1 MVEVSEAA
9 KAKASEL
16 LRNIVPGFEPDVCAF
31 IQEVSDA
38 AREVYGH
45 FSIPGQ
51 HDVRVGPLTPFILPE
66 PVDLLEEAVSDVWP
80 HVTKPTAAEVTNA
93 LRAALSKRGLKIV
106 PTEAGQ

>member
-1 MVEVSEAA
+1 AAKVKACDLLDYRYDCYENAAYTAPVSEQIDNVAG
-9 KAKASEL
+9 L
-16 LRNIVPGFEPDVCAF
+16 

-38 AREVYGH
+38 AREVYEH

-93 LRAALSKRGLKIV
+93 LRAALSK
-106 PTEAGQ
+106 